1 MTSIFDQGLAPRQAN
16 FAQLSP
22 ATFAERSGRVFPNRL
37 AVVHGLRRSTWAEVL
52 KRSRQLAQALI
63 ALGVGKNDTVALMLL
78 NTPEM
83 VEAHYAVPGMNA
95 VMLPLNVRLDAAS
108 IAFML
113 GHGQA
118 KVVLCDFEFFGTM
131 TAALEILKAEG
142 KPLPQVID
150 VLDSS
155 VEPDFALKGLTGS
168 NSTMSQKVA
177 LDAARASGTRLGTL
191 EYEGV
196 IAQQDG
202 SRVLQNA
209 DNEWDAISLA
219 YTSGTT
225 GQPKGV
231 VTHHRG
237 AYLNAV
243 SNLVTWAMP
252 MHPVYLWTL
261 PMFHCDGWCFPWSV
275 AAQAGTHVCLRKV
288 DPAAIFKLMKSEGV
302 THYCGAPIVHNAMIN
317 EAHAH
322 PPALAKVVKAMV
334 AGAAPPAAMIEGLEA
349 IGIEVTHVYGLT
361 EVYGPAVVCP
371 PQAEWAALP
380 LSERA
385 RLNARQGVRYPL
397 QDSVE
402 VLDPETMLPVPHD
415 GETMGEVMFRGN
427 ITMKG
432 YLNNPEATE
441 KAFAGGWFH
450 SGDLAVVYPDGYLK
464 IKDRSKDII
473 ISGGENI
480 SSIEIEDVL
489 YRHPAVLA
497 AAVVAMPHDKWGETP
512 CAFVELKASDLA
524 AIASD
529 AAAEGALRESIVA
542 HCRQHL
548 AGFKLPRAV
557 SFGELPKT
565 STGKIQKFELRVKAG
580 SIKAIDV

>member
-1 MTSIFDQGLAPRQAN
+1 MTSMFDLGLEPRPAN

-22 ATFAERSGRVFPNRL
+22 STFVERSGRVFPDRL
-37 AVVHGLRRSTWAEVL
+37 AVVNGVRRHTWAEVL

-63 ALGVGKNDTVALMLL
+63 ALGIRKNDCVALMLL

-83 VEAHYAVPGMNA
+83 LEAHYAVPGMNA

-118 KVVLCDFEFFGTM
+118 KVVLCEAELFGTM
-131 TAALEILKAEG
+131 REALKILEAEG
-142 KPLPQVID
+142 KPAPVVID

-155 VEPDFALKGLTGS
+155 VTSEAALLDLTG
-168 NSTMSQKVA
+168 A
-177 LDAARASGTRLGTL
+177 ELEAARAKLVRLGALDYETL
-191 EYEGV
+191 

-202 SRVLQNA
+202 TRVLQNA

-237 AYLNAV
+237 AYLNSV

-261 PMFHCDGWCFPWSV
+261 PMFHCDGWCFPWSI

-288 DPAAIFKLMKSEGV
+288 EPAAIFSLMKSEDV
-302 THYCGAPIVHNAMIN
+302 THYCAAPIVHNAMIN

-322 PPALAKVVKAMV
+322 PPNLPKLVKAMV

-371 PQAEWAALP
+371 PQAEWAELP
-380 LSERA
+380 VSERA

-397 QDSVE
+397 QDGVE
-402 VLDPETMLPVPHD
+402 VLDPNTMLAVPHD
-415 GETMGEVMFRGN
+415 GETIGEVMFRGN

-497 AAVVAMPHDKWGETP
+497 AAVVAMPHEKWGETP
-512 CAFVELKASDLA
+512 CAFVELKAADVA
-524 AIASD
+524 AITGNAL
-529 AAAEGALRESIVA
+529 AEQALRDSIVL

>member
-1 MTSIFDQGLAPRQAN
+1 MTSMFDLGLEPRTAN

-22 ATFAERSGRVFPNRL
+22 STFVERSGRVFPDRL
-37 AVVHGLRRSTWAEVL
+37 AVVNGVRRHTWAQVL

-63 ALGVGKNDTVALMLL
+63 ALGIGKNDCVALMLL

-83 VEAHYAVPGMNA
+83 LEAHYAVPGMNA

-118 KVVLCDFEFFGTM
+118 KVVLCDTEFFGTM
-131 TAALEILKAEG
+131 REALKILEAEG
-142 KPLPQVID
+142 KPAPVVID

-155 VEPDFALKGLTGS
+155 VASDAALLGLAG
-168 NSTMSQKVA
+168 A
-177 LDAARASGTRLGTL
+177 ELEAARAKLVRLGALDYETL
-191 EYEGV
+191 

-202 SRVLQNA
+202 TRVLLNA

-237 AYLNAV
+237 AYLNSV

-261 PMFHCDGWCFPWSV
+261 PMFHCDGWCFPWSI

-288 DPAAIFKLMKSEGV
+288 EPAAIFSLMKSEGV
-302 THYCGAPIVHNAMIN
+302 THYCAAPIVHNAMIN

-322 PPALAKVVKAMV
+322 PPNLPKLVKAMV

-371 PQAEWAALP
+371 PQAEWARLP
-380 LSERA
+380 VSERA

-397 QDSVE
+397 QDGVE
-402 VLDPETMLPVPHD
+402 VLDPNTMLAVPHD

-432 YLNNPEATE
+432 YLNNREATE

-497 AAVVAMPHDKWGETP
+497 AAVVAMPHEKWGETP
-512 CAFVELKASDLA
+512 CAFVELKAADMA
-524 AIASD
+524 AITGNAL
-529 AAAEGALRESIVA
+529 AEQTLRESIVL

>member
-1 MTSIFDQGLAPRQAN
+1 MTSMFDQGLAPRQAN

-22 ATFAERSGRVFPNRL
+22 ATFAERSGRVFANRL
-37 AVVHGLRRSTWAEVL
+37 AVVHGVRRSTWAEVL
-52 KRSRQLAQALI
+52 KRSRQLAQALM
-63 ALGVGKNDTVALMLL
+63 ALGVGKNDTVALMLV

-131 TAALEILKAEG
+131 AQALKILQAEG
-142 KPLPQVID
+142 KAQPVVID

-155 VEPDFALKGLTGS
+155 VLPDAALSGLDPTG
-168 NSTMSQKVA
+168 
-177 LDAARASGTRLGTL
+177 LDAARALGARLGALDYETL
-191 EYEGV
+191 IGHE
-196 IAQQDG
+196 DG
-202 SRVLQNA
+202 RRALQNA

-288 DPAAIFKLMKSEGV
+288 DPVAIFELMKREGV

-322 PPALAKVVKAMV
+322 PPQLPALVKAMV

-349 IGIEVTHVYGLT
+349 LGIEVTHVYGLT

-371 PQAEWAALP
+371 PQAEWASLP
-380 LSERA
+380 VSERA

-397 QDSVE
+397 QDGVE

-489 YRHPAVLA
+489 YRHPSVLA
-497 AAVVAMPHDKWGETP
+497 VAVVAMPHEKWGETP
-512 CAFVELKASDLA
+512 CAFVELKAADVA
-524 AIASD
+524 AMARD
-529 AAAEGALRESIVA
+529 PAAEAALRDSIVA

>member
-1 MTSIFDQGLAPRQAN
+1 MTTMFDEGLAPRQAN

-22 ATFAERSGRVFPNRL
+22 ATFVERSGRVFPDRL
-37 AVVHGLRRSTWAEVL
+37 AVVHGVRRHTWAQVL
-52 KRSRQLAQALI
+52 RRSRQLAQAL
-63 ALGVGKNDTVALMLL
+63 ARLGIGKNDAVALMLL

-83 VEAHYAVPGMNA
+83 VEAHYAIPGMNA

-113 GHGQA
+113 EHGDA
-118 KVVLCDFEFFGTM
+118 KVVLADAEFFGTL
-131 TAALEILKAEG
+131 AESLKILRAHGRPE
-142 KPLPQVID
+142 PVIID

-155 VEPDFALKGLTGS
+155 LPPDP
-168 NSTMSQKVA
+168 
-177 LDAARASGTRLGTL
+177 AAPRMGAL
-191 EYEGV
+191 EYE
-196 IAQQDG
+196 ALLAAEDG
-202 SRVLQNA
+202 SVPLRNA
-209 DNEWDAISLA
+209 DSEWDAIALA

-252 MHPVYLWTL
+252 LHPVYLWTL
-261 PMFHCDGWCFPWSV
+261 PMFHCDGWCFPWSI
-275 AAQAGTHVCLRKV
+275 AAQAGVHVCLRKV
-288 DPAAIFKLMKSEGV
+288 DPVAIFKLIKQEGV
-302 THYCGAPIVHNAMIN
+302 THYCGAPIVHNSMIN
-317 EAHAH
+317 EAQANPPKLGH
-322 PPALAKVVKAMV
+322 PVKAMV
-334 AGAAPPAAMIEGLEA
+334 AGAAPPAAMIEGLEG

-371 PQAEWAALP
+371 QQQAWGPLP
-380 LSERA
+380 LGERA

-397 QDSVE
+397 QEAVE
-402 VLDPETMLPVPHD
+402 VLDPDTMQPVPHD
-415 GETMGEVMFRGN
+415 GETIGEVMFRGN

-432 YLNNPEATE
+432 YLKNPEATE
-441 KAFAGGWFH
+441 AAFAGGWFH

-497 AAVVAMPHDKWGETP
+497 VAVVAMPHDKWGETP
-512 CAFVELKASDLA
+512 CAFIELKAADQKRIA
-524 AIASD
+524 AD
-529 AAAEGALRESIVA
+529 PQAEEALRQDVVR
-542 HCRQHL
+542 HCREHL
-548 AGFKLPRAV
+548 AGFKLPRAIT
-557 SFGELPKT
+557 FGELPKT
-565 STGKIQKFELRVKAG
+565 STGKIQKFELRGRAG
-580 SIKAIDV
+580 SARAIDV

>member
-1 MTSIFDQGLAPRQAN
+1 MTSMFDLGLEPRPAN

-22 ATFAERSGRVFPNRL
+22 STFVERSGRVFPDRL
-37 AVVHGLRRSTWAEVL
+37 AVVNGVRRHTWAEVL

-63 ALGVGKNDTVALMLL
+63 ALGIRKNDCVALMLL

-83 VEAHYAVPGMNA
+83 LEAHYAVPGMNA

-118 KVVLCDFEFFGTM
+118 KVVLCEAELFGTM
-131 TAALEILKAEG
+131 REALKILEAEG
-142 KPLPQVID
+142 KPAPVVID

-155 VEPDFALKGLTGS
+155 VTSEAALLDLTG
-168 NSTMSQKVA
+168 A
-177 LDAARASGTRLGTL
+177 ELEAARAKLVRLGALDYETL
-191 EYEGV
+191 

-202 SRVLQNA
+202 TRVLQNA

-237 AYLNAV
+237 AYLNSV

-261 PMFHCDGWCFPWSV
+261 PMFHCDGWCFPWSI

-288 DPAAIFKLMKSEGV
+288 EPAAIFSLMKSEDV
-302 THYCGAPIVHNAMIN
+302 THYCAAPIVHNAMIN

-322 PPALAKVVKAMV
+322 PPNLPKLVKAMV

-371 PQAEWAALP
+371 PQAEWAELP
-380 LSERA
+380 VSERA

-397 QDSVE
+397 QDGVE
-402 VLDPETMLPVPHD
+402 VLDPNTMLAVPHD
-415 GETMGEVMFRGN
+415 GETIGEVRFRGN

-497 AAVVAMPHDKWGETP
+497 AAVVAMPHEKWGETP
-512 CAFVELKASDLA
+512 CAFVELKAADVA
-524 AIASD
+524 AITGNAL
-529 AAAEGALRESIVA
+529 AEQALRDSIVL

>member
-1 MTSIFDQGLAPRQAN
+1 MTSMFDLGLEPRTAN

-22 ATFAERSGRVFPNRL
+22 STFVERSGRVFPDRL
-37 AVVHGLRRSTWAEVL
+37 AVVNGVRRHTWAEVL

-63 ALGVGKNDTVALMLL
+63 ALGIGKNDCVALMLL

-83 VEAHYAVPGMNA
+83 LEAHYAVPGMNA

-118 KVVLCDFEFFGTM
+118 KVVLCEAELFGTM
-131 TAALEILKAEG
+131 REALKILEAEG
-142 KPLPQVID
+142 KPAPVVID

-155 VEPDFALKGLTGS
+155 VTSDAALLDLTG
-168 NSTMSQKVA
+168 A
-177 LDAARASGTRLGTL
+177 ELEAARAKLVRLGALDYETL
-191 EYEGV
+191 

-202 SRVLQNA
+202 TRVLQNA

-237 AYLNAV
+237 AYLNSV

-261 PMFHCDGWCFPWSV
+261 PMFHCDGWCFPWSI

-288 DPAAIFKLMKSEGV
+288 EPAAIFSLMKSEGV
-302 THYCGAPIVHNAMIN
+302 THYCAAPIVHNAMIN

-322 PPALAKVVKAMV
+322 PPNLPKLVKAMV

-371 PQAEWAALP
+371 PQAEWAELP
-380 LSERA
+380 VSERA

-397 QDSVE
+397 QDGVE
-402 VLDPETMLPVPHD
+402 VLDPITMLAVPHD

-432 YLNNPEATE
+432 YLNNQEATE

-497 AAVVAMPHDKWGETP
+497 AAVVAMPHEKWGETP
-512 CAFVELKASDLA
+512 CAFVELKAADVA
-524 AIASD
+524 AITGNAL
-529 AAAEGALRESIVA
+529 AEQALRDSIVL

>member
-1 MTSIFDQGLAPRQAN
+1 MTSMFDEGLEPRTAN
-16 FAQLSP
+16 YAQLSP
-22 ATFAERSGRVFPNRL
+22 ATFAERSGRVFPKRL
-37 AVVHGLRRSTWAEVL
+37 AMVHGVRRHNWAEL
-52 KRSRQLAQALI
+52 LRRSRQLAQALLAFGI
-63 ALGVGKNDTVALMLL
+63 GKNDTVALMLL

-83 VEAHYAVPGMNA
+83 AEAHYAIPGMNA

-113 GHGQA
+113 GHGKA
-118 KVVLCDFEFFGTM
+118 RLVLCDFEFFGTM
-131 TAALEILKAEG
+131 REALRVLKAQG
-142 KPLPQVID
+142 QPLPVVID
-150 VLDSS
+150 VMDSS
-155 VEPDFALKGLTGS
+155 VIAEGTVLPVSAPRLG
-168 NSTMSQKVA
+168 A
-177 LDAARASGTRLGTL
+177 LDYETFIAAH
-191 EYEGV
+191 
-196 IAQQDG
+196 DG
-202 SRVLQNA
+202 SRALQNA

-261 PMFHCDGWCFPWSV
+261 PMFHCDGWCFPWSI

-288 DPAAIFKLMKSEGV
+288 DPASIFQLMKSEEV
-302 THYCGAPIVHNAMIN
+302 THYCGAPIVHNALIN
-317 EAHAH
+317 EAQAR
-322 PPALAKVVKAMV
+322 PPMLPKPVKAMV

-371 PQAEWAALP
+371 PQAEWAQLP
-380 LSERA
+380 VSERA

-397 QDSVE
+397 QDGVE

-432 YLNNPEATE
+432 YLNNREATD

-450 SGDLAVVYPDGYLK
+450 SGDLAVVFPDGYLK

-497 AAVVAMPHDKWGETP
+497 AAVVAMPHERWGETP
-512 CAFVELKASDLA
+512 CAFIELKAGA
-524 AIASD
+524 MGP
-529 AAAEGALRESIVA
+529 AAEEALREEILQ
-542 HCRQHL
+542 HCRLHL
-548 AGFKLPRAV
+548 AGFKLPRAI

-565 STGKIQKFELRVKAG
+565 STGKIQKFELRSRAG
-580 SIKAIDV
+580 SLQAIDV